1 MLYAFVASLSSLTLL
16 LLLNAILIAGGLLA
30 WWVGSLTLGRGC
42 SDEDRTTIWSFAA
55 KGLFSFVIFLL
66 SFSFGKVFAN
76 YYEASASVHREAALI
91 EQLRNLVAV
100 DPEVDGPEVLD
111 DLRRYAEAVATK
123 DWEGLG
129 RPVPELSDEALAH
142 LLEIRRE
149 QFAIA
154 RTSGSSVSDDFI
166 GAWNDLEDLRH
177 EREEAASEL
186 APTVLWVVVTGM
198 LLVACVLSGVHRPT
212 TRTMIGAAIYLGT
225 FATVMWLIGEL
236 DRPFDGFC
244 QASRLPL
251 ERLLAEPWTP

>member
-1 MLYAFVASLSSLTLL
+1 MLYAFVASLPSPVLL
-16 LLLNAILIAGGLLA
+16 LLLNAILVAGGLLA
-30 WWVGSLTLGRGC
+30 WWLGSLTLGRGC
-42 SDEDRTTIWSFAA
+42 GDEDRGTIWNLAG

-76 YYEASASVHREAALI
+76 YYAASASVHREAALI

-100 DPEVDGPEVLD
+100 DPEVDGAEVLD

-123 DWEGLG
+123 DWEGLA

-149 QFAIA
+149 QFEIA
-154 RTSGSSVSDDFI
+154 RVAGSSVSGDFI
-166 GAWNDLEDLRH
+166 DAWNDLEDLRH

-186 APTVLWVVVTGM
+186 APTVLWIVVTGM
-198 LLVACVLSGVHRPT
+198 LFVACFVSGVHPPT
-212 TRTMIGAAIYLGT
+212 TRRMIGAAIYLAT

-244 QASRLPL
+244 QASRLPI